1 MAIIKTIDQLKQ
13 EYGRLT
19 KTTRQDLH
27 WWIREFIQ
35 PAKKINHRQTSYQ
48 LKHLFEE
55 ITKSYVAH
63 DQFKAG
69 MLRAGY
75 KPVEWAE
82 ENWSFKIRLV
92 NSSLHG
98 KQFHAWYNYSLDM
111 SNVASELAREIRTD
125 VLLYKTAAEKNAI
138 LDYFSERGVT
148 EETVDTFYQRWDRQ
162 DKEKGRKLHEHA
174 AG

>member
-1 MAIIKTIDQLKQ
+1 
-13 EYGRLT
+13 
-19 KTTRQDLH
+19 
-27 WWIREFIQ
+27 
-35 PAKKINHRQTSYQ
+35 
-48 LKHLFEE
+48 
-55 ITKSYVAH
+55 
-63 DQFKAG
+63 

-75 KPVEWAE
+75 KPIEWAE

-98 KQFHAWYNYSLDM
+98 KQFYAWYNYSLDM

-125 VLLYKTAAEKNAI
+125 ILLAKTAVEKSAI

-148 EETVDTFYQRWDRQ
+148 EETVDTFYQRWDRH
-162 DKEKGRKLHEHA
+162 DKEKGRKLHEHV